1 VQHKLRTAI
10 PLDFIPKTRRLTKE
24 ELEDRKLFW
33 AALDKRTNLD
43 ENGTPNE
50 ELKEEKLKEKIFAL
64 RSVIFALSRSRINR
78 VFVERLLE
86 SFPGLNSRDGRK
98 IECIKDFAE
107 YVKYAP
113 LDNALRAVVFYAEH
127 GMWGTC
133 NDWADELEDEI
144 MDLLMLKYTGK
155 LCNGEK
161 KMKVHDGGCIKRLI
175 IKYRHILIEAIRNVM
190 VKVHKEDYNV
200 RNCHKP
206 KETENDSESDLE
218 DFDAKMTPLRKSK
231 KGLVDLVKA
240 EQDKHGFFGYL
251 GMYKGHPSLQ
261 GSALVTPP
269 PKSAAKKP
277 EDPYFAWFNAKC
289 LAGEIQSFEDI
300 QRLAEAELSVVRK
313 INLFIGAA
321 QEERNAMMTE
331 DSIHESHLSLDLATD
346 EHELDVCT
354 FLYRWDSVILTI
366 SDFYVYTFF
375 FTEA

>member
-155 LCNGEK
+155 L
-161 KMKVHDGGCIKRLI
+161 
-175 IKYRHILIEAIRNVM
+175 
-190 VKVHKEDYNV
+190 
-200 RNCHKP
+200 
-206 KETENDSESDLE
+206 
-218 DFDAKMTPLRKSK
+218 
-231 KGLVDLVKA
+231 
-240 EQDKHGFFGYL
+240 
-251 GMYKGHPSLQ
+251 LQ
-261 GSALVTPP
+261 
-269 PKSAAKKP
+269 
-277 EDPYFAWFNAKC
+277 W
-289 LAGEIQSFEDI
+289 
-300 QRLAEAELSVVRK
+300 
-313 INLFIGAA
+313 
-321 QEERNAMMTE
+321 
-331 DSIHESHLSLDLATD
+331 
-346 EHELDVCT
+346 
-354 FLYRWDSVILTI
+354 
-366 SDFYVYTFF
+366 
-375 FTEA
+375 